1 MEVTA
6 AVEALMSFAVVG
18 AAVSALIQWMQVKFG
33 PEGNETKVLAI
44 VFSLIA
50 GIVVW
55 LLFETAYWTSVLGVF
70 AAANTVYAMF
80 FSGVRK

>member
-18 AAVSALIQWMQVKFG
+18 AAVSAFIQWIQVKFG
-33 PEGNETKVLAI
+33 AEGTETKILAI
-44 VFSLIA
+44 VFSLVS
-50 GIVVW
+50 GILVW
-55 LLFETAYWTSVLGVF
+55 VLADTAYLTSVLGVF

-80 FSGVRK
+80 FSCVR